1 MAAKSK
7 YDLERVEAA
16 VRELLAAMGEDP
28 KRPGLKE
35 TPRRVADMYRE
46 LLAGMNA
53 KPSEILKSLDGDEH
67 DEMVLVRDIPL
78 YSLCEH
84 HLLPFVGKAHVAY
97 VPNGKMV
104 GLSKIARLV
113 ECYARRLQ
121 IQERLTTQIADALMK
136 SLSPKGVLIVVEAEH
151 LCMTMRGVK
160 KPGAVTTTSV
170 VRGLFRR
177 NPASRAEALSLV
189 FGPR

>member
-1 MAAKSK
+1 MAAKRQ

-28 KRPGLKE
+28 GRSGLKE
-35 TPRRVADMYRE
+35 TPRRVAEMYRE
-46 LLAGMNA
+46 LLAGA
-53 KPSEILKSLDGDEH
+53 GRKPSEILKSLEGDKH

-97 VPNGKMV
+97 VPKGKMV

-136 SLSPKGVLIVVEAEH
+136 SLSPKGVFVVVEAEH

-160 KPGAVTTTSV
+160 KPGAMTTTSV